1 MLLGIKKNDV
11 VIYFS
16 VFFSV
21 LLGECQVRDLTVA
34 MIIMLPGP
42 SLYLQLFI
50 IGFNIL
56 NKELM
61 LLWRLLP

>member
-1 MLLGIKKNDV
+1 MLLDIKEKDV
-11 VIYFS
+11 VVYFS

-34 MIIMLPGP
+34 MVMLPCH
-42 SLYLQLFI
+42 SLCLQLFI
-50 IGFNIL
+50 IGFNLL

-61 LLWRLLP
+61 FLWLLLR

>member
-11 VIYFS
+11 VTYFS

-34 MIIMLPGP
+34 MVMLPGP

-50 IGFNIL
+50 IGFNLL

-61 LLWRLLP
+61 LLWRLLH